1 MNTEQ
6 IKDMRLLY
14 NAVYNEELRE
24 QFEEYNNAIY
34 DEDIVEVATEYFY
47 SYGLNADGI
56 SILIEKVGLESF
68 VEYVYELSEDLILT
82 EARKVS
88 KAKKQPGSLRSRQQE
103 KLAAQRAASKK
114 NEEERGKPE
123 SRGSESEAKAEQPKS
138 KPERKSIADR
148 ISNAIKSG
156 VDRHNKA
163 TATAE
168 RLAGETGKTLGKLA
182 KGVGHVAGQFGS
194 GAGTVGKASKKV
206 LFGEEVEAWVNQLVE
221 EGYDLSDYT
230 WEEMAEI
237 YLDEA
242 NRAEKELGL
251 TSRERTRARNLHQNT
266 DTPIFYKKKNNALKD
281 RSSSTTNT
289 AHRNMA
295 AKRRENA
302 SEEVDIYDVILSHL
316 LDEGYA
322 ESVEQA
328 EVIMVNMSE
337 DWRESI
343 VEEVFDEA
351 RRADREGHE
360 RGTAANPNRNE
371 IPHSD
376 PAQQTMLHS
385 RLKRRADEMGRER
398 RSSPRYKQGG
408 RPPLSKKEKA
418 FLQASDRT
426 SPGRGQVRNPN
437 VPDTGSHAEWP
448 SERRKQKDPKQNP
461 KHNANK

>member
-1 MNTEQ
+1 MNPEQ
-6 IKDMRLLY
+6 IKDMHLLY
-14 NAVYNEELRE
+14 DAVYNEELRE
-24 QFEEYNNAIY
+24 KFEEYNNTVY

-56 SILIEKVGLESF
+56 DILIENVGLESF
-68 VEYVYELSEDLILT
+68 VEYVYEMSEDLYVLT
-82 EARKVS
+82 EERAAKKRTGGKSYDEVMAGINAREAKA
-88 KAKKQPGSLRSRQQE
+88 KAKKE
-103 KLAAQRAASKK
+103 VKKKVTAAASEKR
-114 NEEERGKPE
+114 EVERTQPE
-123 SRGSESEAKAEQPKS
+123 SRGAESEAKAKQPKS
-138 KPERKSIADR
+138 KKPERKSIADR

-156 VDRHNKA
+156 VERHNNA
-163 TATAE
+163 TATAG

-182 KGVGHVAGQFGS
+182 KGVGSVAGQFGS

-206 LFGEEVEAWVNQLVE
+206 LFGEECES
-221 EGYDLSDYT
+221 YDL
-230 WEEMAEI
+230 
-237 YLDEA
+237 
-242 NRAEKELGL
+242 
-251 TSRERTRARNLHQNT
+251 
-266 DTPIFYKKKNNALKD
+266 
-281 RSSSTTNT
+281 
-289 AHRNMA
+289 
-295 AKRRENA
+295 
-302 SEEVDIYDVILSHL
+302 YDVILSHL

-376 PAQQTMLHS
+376 PSQRTKLHS
-385 RLKRRADEMGRER
+385 KLKKRADEMGRAR
-398 RSSPRYKQGG
+398 RNSPPYKQGG

-426 SPGRGQVRNPN
+426 SPGRGHVRNPN

-448 SERRKQKDPKQNP
+448 SERRAQKDPKQNP